1 MADRTPSLPERK
13 IPADLPPLPSRRRDS
28 TKYDHGRV
36 VVVAGSRGMAGAA
49 ALASMATLRSG
60 AGLVEAVV
68 PISIQATVAGFDP
81 CVMTAGMAEDD
92 AGRFAAAALPMIQ
105 ERCLKADAVAVGPG
119 LGRSD
124 ALVEIVA
131 ELWRTLP
138 VPVVLDADGLW
149 ALSHLGQQARAD
161 HAGPRVLTP
170 HAGEL
175 QRLLGEEP
183 SRAAAADRVTLEEA
197 ATALAR
203 DTGCVVVLKGPGTL
217 VTDGARQLHN
227 ETGNPGM
234 ATAGTGDVLTGVIA
248 ALLAQGMKPFDA
260 ARLGAWVHGAAGDVT
275 VNEAGSFITAEKL
288 LEFLRVAFGFVLACG
303 NLRY

>member
-1 MADRTPSLPERK
+1 MADRTPSPPEWT
-13 IPADLPPLPSRRRDS
+13 IPADLPLLPSRRRES

-68 PISIQATVAGFDP
+68 PESIQATVAGFDP
-81 CVMTAGMAEDD
+81 CVMTAGLAEDD
-92 AGRFAAAALPMIQ
+92 AGRFATAALPVIQ

-119 LGRSD
+119 LGRSE

-138 VPVVLDADGLW
+138 VPLVLDADGLW
-149 ALSHLGQQARAD
+149 ALSQLGHQARAD
-161 HAGPRVLTP
+161 HAGLRVLTP

-175 QRLLGEEP
+175 QRLLGEVP
-183 SRAAAADRVTLEEA
+183 SRTAAADRATLEAA

-203 DTGCVVVLKGPGTL
+203 DIGCVVVLKGPGTL
-217 VTDGARQLHN
+217 VTDGARQVHN

-248 ALLAQGMKPFDA
+248 ALLAQGMERFDA
-260 ARLGAWVHGAAGDVT
+260 ARLGTCVHGAAGDVAASEVGEVSLT
-275 VNEAGSFITAEKL
+275 AADLLAGLGRGWSFQMD
-288 LEFLRVAFGFVLACG
+288 
-303 NLRY
+303 